1 MWSTTIRSTRQK
13 RNLQKHN
20 CVSDA
25 TAAEP
30 MQIKD
35 IRVLQTIK
43 EDGALWHTV
52 NDNILPRFET
62 EGYP

>member
-1 MWSTTIRSTRQK
+1 
-13 RNLQKHN
+13 
-20 CVSDA
+20 
-25 TAAEP
+25 